1 MTPATVVLATTAP
14 PGVMPIAEATWR
26 RRARVAGR
34 VRSVRVQPW
43 GGVPTLECRLY
54 DESGGLVVVFL
65 GRRAVAGIDPGR
77 RMVVEGMVGAHHGF
91 LAVLNPDYELL
102 A

>member
-1 MTPATVVLATTAP
+1 MSVLIAPSP
-14 PGVMPIAEATWR
+14 PGVMPIAEASWR

-43 GGVPTLECRLY
+43 GGVPTLECTLY

-65 GRRAVAGIDPGR
+65 GRRSVAGIVPGR
-77 RMVVEGMVGAHHGF
+77 WMVVEGMVGSHHGL

>member
-1 MTPATVVLATTAP
+1 MTLLLAPAP
-14 PGVMPIAEATWR
+14 PNVIPIAEATWR

-43 GGVPTLECRLY
+43 GGVPTLECSLY

-65 GRRAVAGIDPGR
+65 GRRSVSGIGPGR
-77 RMVVEGMVGAHHGF
+77 RMVVEGMVGAHHGL